1 MSEINIKL
9 RDPSEVMKLSRLGS
23 FHQSKLSFLRSF
35 IREFKDWE
43 YKRNI
48 FELDKDGYGVA
59 VYSFEKNKRS
69 YSLICFAQYI
79 NPSERSDRV
88 IATKWDTAF
97 VLHDGIPT
105 QEDIN
110 RLKENVPKQEIGRMS
125 YKELTLSRANK
136 SVRVFDHVVN
146 SLSEGKQ
153 PDKNLLN
160 KVGYL
165 YRTTA
170 VYGSGKFG
178 LADRFRIKNRKEVYG
193 PFRLEMMLV
202 YLVRQFTFDQV
213 NHIAK
218 NKNPG
223 KAVQLDENIA
233 RNLGIGNSTG
243 LGMAPFIVNHP
254 TLLHKWIYSREKALK
269 EIRSIE
275 VVSNEEFIFFK
286 NCLTKSQSIVDTWLT
301 ESEYQNKKINSLK
314 SDLIKFNQFIEK
326 DCSIKVKYLWNTIYL
341 WVEKNLNEEC
351 VEYIVSMMMEPYDKI
366 VDPLINNMSS
376 EEEQYFSIPGHRK
389 ISELKTILEKKYQSI
404 IKINFKEK
412 NSIANFWFISKNKEE
427 PRVANR
433 YEEQGAELEQPL
445 AIARDIKQ
453 LYEKILKTNQSE
465 TVADFLLNNDD
476 LRHVVRRAFIND
488 QFPYSEIQDNTIGA
502 SLMPIDMLRLKLSF
516 FGAVKFDPRS
526 DKWLRINMY
535 QGAPLS
541 HELKNSDDTWI
552 YNSLN

>member
-1 MSEINIKL
+1 MSKPNINF
-9 RDPSEVMKLSRLGS
+9 REPNEVMKLSRLGS

-59 VYSFEKNKRS
+59 VYSFEKNERR

-79 NPSERSDRV
+79 NPNERSDRV
-88 IATKWDTAF
+88 IATKWDAAF
-97 VLHDGIPT
+97 VMHDGSPT

-136 SVRVFDHVVN
+136 SVRIFDHVVN

-213 NHIAK
+213 NHVAK
-218 NKNPG
+218 NKNPE

-233 RNLGIGNSTG
+233 RSLGIGNSTG

-286 NCLTKSQSIVDTWLT
+286 NCLTKSQSIVDSWLT
-301 ESEYQNKKINSLK
+301 ESDYQNKKINSLK
-314 SDLIKFNQFIEK
+314 SDLIKFNKFIEK
-326 DCSIKVKYLWNTIYL
+326 DCSIKIKYLWNTIYL

-389 ISELKTILEKKYQSI
+389 ISELKIILEKKYQSI

-412 NSIANFWFISKNKEE
+412 NSIANFWFISKNKQE

-433 YEEQGAELEQPL
+433 YEEEGAELEQPL

-453 LYEKILKTNQSE
+453 LYENILKTNQAE

-476 LRHVVRRAFIND
+476 LRHVVRRAFITD

-516 FGAVKFDPRS
+516 FGAIKFDPRS
-526 DKWLRINMY
+526 DKWLRISMY

>member
-1 MSEINIKL
+1 MSKPNIKF
-9 RDPSEVMKLSRLGS
+9 REPNEVMKLSRLGS

-48 FELDKDGYGVA
+48 FELDKDGYGIA
-59 VYSFEKNKRS
+59 VYSFEKNGRR

-79 NPSERSDRV
+79 NPNERSDRV
-88 IATKWDTAF
+88 IATKWDAAF
-97 VLHDGIPT
+97 VMHDGTPT

-136 SVRVFDHVVN
+136 SVRIFDHVVN

-213 NHIAK
+213 NHVAK
-218 NKNPG
+218 NKNPE

-233 RNLGIGNSTG
+233 RSLGIGNSTG

-286 NCLTKSQSIVDTWLT
+286 NCLTKSQSIIDTWLT

-314 SDLIKFNQFIEK
+314 SDLIKFNKFIEK
-326 DCSIKVKYLWNTIYL
+326 DCSIKIKYLWNTIYL

-389 ISELKTILEKKYQSI
+389 ISELKIILEKKYQSI

-412 NSIANFWFISKNKEE
+412 NSIANFWFISKNKQE

-433 YEEQGAELEQPL
+433 YEEEGAELEQPL

-453 LYEKILKTNQSE
+453 LYEKILKTNQAES
-465 TVADFLLNNDD
+465 VADFLLNNDD
-476 LRHVVRRAFIND
+476 LRHVIRRAFITD

-516 FGAVKFDPRS
+516 FGAIKFDPRS
-526 DKWLRINMY
+526 DKWLRISMY

>member
-1 MSEINIKL
+1 LSKINIKL
-9 RDPSEVMKLSRLGS
+9 RDPNEVMKLSRLGS

-35 IREFKDWE
+35 IREFKDWN
-43 YKRNI
+43 YKRNV
-48 FELDKDGYGVA
+48 FELNEKGHGVA
-59 VYSFEKNKRS
+59 VYSFEKNNRN
-69 YSLICFAQYI
+69 YSLVCFAQHI
-79 NPSERSDRV
+79 KPEERSDRV
-88 IATKWDTAF
+88 IATKWDAAF
-97 VLHDGIPT
+97 VLHDGLPT

-110 RLKENVPKQEIGRMS
+110 RLRDNVPKQEVGRVS
-125 YKELTLSRANK
+125 CKELTLSRANK
-136 SVRVFDHVVN
+136 SVRAFEHVVE
-146 SLSEGKQ
+146 SLSLGKQ
-153 PDKNLLN
+153 PDQKLLS

-178 LADRFRIKNRKEVYG
+178 LADRFRIKDRKEIYG

-218 NKNPG
+218 FKNPD
-223 KAVQLDENIA
+223 KAVKLDENIA

-275 VVSNEEFIFFK
+275 NVNINEFNFFK
-286 NCLTKSQSIVDTWLT
+286 ECLIKSKKMINTWLT
-301 ESEYQNKKINSLK
+301 ASQYQNKKIDSLK
-314 SDLIKFNQFIEK
+314 SDLNKFDEFLEK
-326 DCSIKVKYLWNTIYL
+326 DCSIRSKYLWNALYL

-351 VEYIVSMMMEPYDKI
+351 IEYIVSMMMEPYDKI
-366 VDPLINNMSS
+366 IEPLINNMSS
-376 EEEQYFSIPGHRK
+376 EEEKYFSIPGHKK
-389 ISELKTILEKKYQSI
+389 ISYLKKILEKNYQSI

-412 NSIANFWFISKNKEE
+412 NSTANFWFISKNKEE

-433 YEEQGAELEQPL
+433 YEENGAELEQPL
-445 AIARDIKQ
+445 AIARDIKF
-453 LYEKILKTNQSE
+453 LYERVLKSNQSE

-476 LRHVVRRAFIND
+476 LRHVVRRAFIVD

-502 SLMPIDMLRLKLSF
+502 SLIPIDMLRLKLSF

-541 HELKNSDDTWI
+541 HELKNSNDTWV
-552 YNSLN
+552 YNSFN